1 MPGGIGGR
9 PLSSS
14 VPGAGGSPSSSS
26 SISISTSII
35 SVSLS
40 GRGGGVGG
48 ESGGNGGGGELLN
61 SGGGGL
67 LGRGGWDEVQNEVVL
82 GADDDPAPLAFSP
95 LSSSVGKSHCEAPV
109 RSFI

>member
-1 MPGGIGGR
+1 M
-9 PLSSS
+9 
-14 VPGAGGSPSSSS
+14 
-26 SISISTSII
+26 I

-67 LGRGGWDEVQNEVVL
+67 LGRGGWDEVQKVVAL
-82 GADDDPAPLAFSP
+82 GAADVPPLASSP

-109 RSFI
+109 LSFI

>member
-1 MPGGIGGR
+1 M
-9 PLSSS
+9 
-14 VPGAGGSPSSSS
+14 
-26 SISISTSII
+26 I

-61 SGGGGL
+61 RGGGGL
-67 LGRGGWDEVQNEVVL
+67 FGRGGWDEFQTDDVL
-82 GADDDPAPLAFSP
+82 GAADDPPLASSS
-95 LSSSVGKSHCEAPV
+95 LSSSVGKSHCEVPV